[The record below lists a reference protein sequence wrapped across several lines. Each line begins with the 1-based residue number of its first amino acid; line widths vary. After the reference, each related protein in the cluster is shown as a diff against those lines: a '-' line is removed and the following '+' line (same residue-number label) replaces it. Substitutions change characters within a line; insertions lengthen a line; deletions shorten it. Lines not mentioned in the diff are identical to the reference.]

1 MTWKARPSVLWH
13 CWLGHLTRKIVSEVT
28 YNVSSGTLNPTIPC
42 GLCRKF
48 ARGYT
53 LSAALSRNEE
63 PLRRARVD
71 VRHGTRLHGQGGDDA
86 AILDAA
92 HLVAIIADYI
102 VDITNW
108 WGDKATLHLS
118 CRAAAEAAG
127 DEGRTAHVGYL
138 YLSGILSMKT
148 TNDPTKPRQVCAAYI
163 CQAVHNSTTAGEGGE
178 GRWLSD
184 LRPFCANSYIS
195 FNCLSHRP
203 VETVGKLL
211 FLLTCILFLSY
222 CYVDFCW
229 SVSTLWWAQSN
240 RLLYNNTVTGTLAVD
255 VWTVTFGT
263 ARRGLGG
270 LRPRPAPLPIPNV
283 TVHTSTASVPTSYYS
298 MWHCSCLCTIK
309 G

>member
-92 HLVAIIADYI
+92 HLVAIIADYV

-148 TNDPTKPRQVCAAYI
+148 TNDPTKPRHVCAAYI
-163 CQAVHNSTTAGEGGE
+163 CKAVHNLTTAGEGGR
-178 GRWLSD
+178 GGDWATCDHFAPILIYPLIAFHIAPSRRSASYCSCWRVFCFFLIVTSIFVGPSQPFDGHRATDYYTTIRWLVHWP
-184 LRPFCANSYIS
+184 LMC
-195 FNCLSHRP
+195 
-203 VETVGKLL
+203 ELL
-211 FLLTCILFLSY
+211 HL
-222 CYVDFCW
+222 VQRGGA
-229 SVSTLWWAQSN
+229 WAGCGPAQPPS
-240 RLLYNNTVTGTLAVD
+240 LYQ
-255 VWTVTFGT
+255 
-263 ARRGLGG
+263 
-270 LRPRPAPLPIPNV
+270 
-283 TVHTSTASVPTSYYS
+283 
-298 MWHCSCLCTIK
+298 M
-309 G
+309 